1 MGEFV
6 GQGRSI
12 MNGARPDR
20 RTGFA
25 VFESNRGSEILADL
39 LQIFGMMK
47 TGRELVFN
55 YKNTQNEKVNAH
67 FWLFYGSVLW
77 LLLALQLMFPIA
89 IPYLNK

>member
-25 VFESNRGSEILADL
+25 VSESNRGSEILADL
-39 LQIFGMMK
+39 LQIFGTMK
-47 TGRELVFN
+47 SGRELV
-55 YKNTQNEKVNAH
+55 
-67 FWLFYGSVLW
+67 
-77 LLLALQLMFPIA
+77 
-89 IPYLNK
+89 